1 MSKTLKDK
9 IKIKDNYTVICIII
23 LWKFGI
29 KTFQKQKK
37 EKGKRKKMLKM
48 IFEFNSKREIKKI

>member
-1 MSKTLKDK
+1 
-9 IKIKDNYTVICIII
+9 VICIII